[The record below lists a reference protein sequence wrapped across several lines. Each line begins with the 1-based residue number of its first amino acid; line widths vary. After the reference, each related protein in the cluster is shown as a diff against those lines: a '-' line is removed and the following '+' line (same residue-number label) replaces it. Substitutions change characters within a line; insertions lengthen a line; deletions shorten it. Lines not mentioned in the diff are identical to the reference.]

1 MPLAGFVLVGGI
13 VAEIINAVIG
23 EVILLAVIGFFKK
36 GLRPTSEPK
45 PQLNATIHGATSLRP
60 CRFPGDVS
68 RLTICVEG
76 LLNLRQAS
84 PSLAFAAPRPT
95 KMGDRASAVEQVL
108 EPRMDYTKLA
118 LPDLANA
125 IIQTERAIRR
135 CKEILDD
142 LRQPKTMGLQAVV
155 EATRGLLPMLE
166 EDLKTLEKAYT
177 SKRK

>member
-1 MPLAGFVLVGGI
+1 
-13 VAEIINAVIG
+13 
-23 EVILLAVIGFFKK
+23 
-36 GLRPTSEPK
+36 
-45 PQLNATIHGATSLRP
+45 
-60 CRFPGDVS
+60 
-68 RLTICVEG
+68 
-76 LLNLRQAS
+76 
-84 PSLAFAAPRPT
+84 
-95 KMGDRASAVEQVL
+95 
-108 EPRMDYTKLA
+108 MDYTKLA

-142 LRQPKTMGLQAVV
+142 MRQPKTMGLRAVV